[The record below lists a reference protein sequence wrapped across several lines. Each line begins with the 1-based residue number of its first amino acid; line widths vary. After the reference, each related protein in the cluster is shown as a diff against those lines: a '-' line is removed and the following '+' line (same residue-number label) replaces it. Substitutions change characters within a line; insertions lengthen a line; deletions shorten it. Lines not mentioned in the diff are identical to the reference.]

1 MGAWKNLAKGVLLK
15 AVHPIQTT
23 KNLLNVGQKTVVLTG
38 VGYVG
43 WQKLTTD
50 KSVAR
55 IVSEVAIGEDAVN
68 TVVGV
73 ADDISDLKNDAGETL
88 GKVNNTLDGMDHSV
102 NGVKKFFAG
111 LSSGNGGSMLG
122 DFFSNLT
129 SGKVSGLGIAGLI
142 GAALLAFGRFG
153 WFGKIAGALL
163 GMFIIGNNFDL
174 KRVMGGDVAQ
184 EAKMNPAAAG
194 TPYSKATVY
203 SPKDDLNRVFIKGW
217 DASGKDY
224 PAVEL
229 TREQYDNLV
238 EEGYSAIQ
246 IYQGMSEVR
255 KQEDNRGTA
264 VSR

>member
-1 MGAWKNLAKGVLLK
+1 MGVWKDLAKGVLLK
-15 AVHPIQTT
+15 VVHPVQTT

-55 IVSEVAIGEDAVN
+55 IVSEAAIGEDAVR

-88 GKVNNTLDGMDHSV
+88 GKVNNALDGMDHSV

-111 LSSGNGGSMLG
+111 LSSGNGGNMLG

-163 GMFIIGNNFDL
+163 GMFIIGNNFDF
-174 KRVMGGDVAQ
+174 KHVMGGNAAQ
-184 EAKMNPAAAG
+184 ETKTNHSAVDL
-194 TPYSKATVY
+194 PYSKATVY
-203 SPKDDLNRVFIKGW
+203 TPKDDLNRVFIKGW
-217 DASGKDY
+217 DAGGKDY

-229 TREQYDNLV
+229 TREQYDSLV
-238 EEGYSAIQ
+238 KEGYSAIQ
-246 IYQGMSEVR
+246 IYQGMSEMR
-255 KQEDNRGTA
+255 KQEESRGTV